1 MIDSFRSTIPPPGDE
16 RIVKLSSDSAQPVS
30 AQPPK
35 PRGGRG
41 LAALGAA
48 RFLPESRPNHAS
60 RLDLPGVALVSLG
73 AVLLV
78 WWLGAAASG
87 EAAYNNFYEIARSP
101 IGYIVGIGLTLN
113 FFQHMGSGL
122 RHLVMDTG
130 AAYEI
135 GTSKRTALA
144 TFAFSI
150 TMTAIVWIAIYLH
163 KGL

>member
-1 MIDSFRSTIPPPGDE
+1 MATAR
-16 RIVKLSSDSAQPVS
+16 
-30 AQPPK
+30 
-35 PRGGRG
+35 PR
-41 LAALGAA
+41 
-48 RFLPESRPNHAS
+48 SRPLSPHLGIWRWRVHMLVSILHRVTGHGN
-60 RLDLPGVALVSLG
+60 ALVGVPLF
-73 AVLLV
+73 V
-78 WWLGAAASG
+78 WWLVAAASG

>member
-1 MIDSFRSTIPPPGDE
+1 MATAR
-16 RIVKLSSDSAQPVS
+16 
-30 AQPPK
+30 
-35 PRGGRG
+35 PR
-41 LAALGAA
+41 
-48 RFLPESRPNHAS
+48 SRPLSPHIGIWRWRVHMLVSILHRVTGHGN
-60 RLDLPGVALVSLG
+60 ALVGVPLF
-73 AVLLV
+73 V
-78 WWLGAAASG
+78 WWLVAAASG

-101 IGYIVGIGLTLN
+101 IGYLVGIGLTLN
-113 FFQHMGSGL
+113 FFQHVGSGL

-163 KGL
+163 KGF